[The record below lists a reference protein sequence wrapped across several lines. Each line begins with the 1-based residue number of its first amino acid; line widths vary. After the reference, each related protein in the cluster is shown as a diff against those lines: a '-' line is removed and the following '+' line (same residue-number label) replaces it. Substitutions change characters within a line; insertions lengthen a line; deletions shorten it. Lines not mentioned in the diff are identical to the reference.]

1 MNLKEILSISGRPGL
16 YKMVSQSK
24 NSIIV
29 ESLQDGKRFPV
40 FASNDISSLEEIS
53 IYTETADV
61 SLKEIFQ
68 KMFKHHD
75 GAKAIDV
82 KKSSAEDLKDY
93 FLEIVPEY
101 DEDRVYVSHIKKI
114 ISWYNELLSKDMMDL
129 EADESEENTASKE
142 KKQDNES
149 KED

>member
-1 MNLKEILSISGRPGL
+1 
-16 YKMVSQSK
+16 
-24 NSIIV
+24 
-29 ESLQDGKRFPV
+29 
-40 FASNDISSLEEIS
+40 
-53 IYTETADV
+53 
-61 SLKEIFQ
+61 
-68 KMFKHHD
+68 MFKHHD